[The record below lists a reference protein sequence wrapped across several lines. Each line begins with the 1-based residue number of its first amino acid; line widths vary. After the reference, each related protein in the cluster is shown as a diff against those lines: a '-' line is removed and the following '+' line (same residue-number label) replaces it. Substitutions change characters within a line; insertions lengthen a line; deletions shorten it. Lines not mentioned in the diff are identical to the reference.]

1 MVDQV
6 WVSEVMT
13 NNELGD
19 RLGMRTKW
27 FGQPWE
33 APYVRHMVPIAS
45 DQLLA
50 TLRKHA
56 EGHTMMREEMP
67 EASAVYSM
75 SHFKQARDV
84 FFVGGFLA
92 VKGKVAN
99 VLSGFDFG
107 AGGGLVPYTIYEADE
122 KTPLPGPYYI
132 VNFGP
137 MKDCF
142 LPQASTNIEKIGV
155 HHQTGITH
163 WSVQYLKDG
172 DVAVSPAAL
181 FGADLWM
188 CPGVDSLVF
197 MSNRLVEALRAV
209 LSDAMFAAF
218 RLSRCRVVE

>member
-6 WVSEVMT
+6 WISEVMS
-13 NNELGD
+13 NHSLGD
-19 RLGMRTKW
+19 KLGIREKW

-33 APYVRHMVPIAS
+33 APYVRHVVPVAS
-45 DQLLA
+45 KELLA

-56 EGHTMMREEMP
+56 EGHTIAREEMP

-92 VKGKVAN
+92 VKGKVAK
-99 VLSGFDFG
+99 VLSEFDFG

-142 LPQASTNIEKIGV
+142 LPEVSTNIEKIGV
-155 HHQTGITH
+155 HHQTGLTH
-163 WSVQYLKDG
+163 WSLLYLNDN
-172 DVAVSPAAL
+172 DIAVSPAAL
-181 FGADLWM
+181 SGADLWM
-188 CPGVDSLVF
+188 CPGVWSRIF
-197 MSNRLVEALRAV
+197 MSDRAVEALNSK
-209 LSDAMFAAF
+209 LSASMFTAF
-218 RLSRCRVVE
+218 RLRRCRVVS